1 MSKLARL
8 LTTVVIVAVAVA
20 ACAQT
25 AEPKAQQPAPA
36 QSPTGAAPQSPA
48 PRPDAGQ
55 QMKVDLD
62 QMESL
67 LNNMATQ
74 TSFIRDTN
82 MSILL
87 NTNVRLWSL
96 LIRDLRLQVDEQQ
109 REKREAPAVS
119 PHR

>member
-1 MSKLARL
+1 MSK
-8 LTTVVIVAVAVA
+8 VIRIALMVLMSGVL

-25 AEPKAQQPAPA
+25 AEPKPQPSAPA
-36 QSPTGAAPQSPA
+36 QNAAGAAAQAPA
-48 PRPDAGQ
+48 PRPDAAQ
-55 QMKVDLD
+55 QMRVDLD

-87 NTNVRLWSL
+87 NTNARLWSI

-109 REKREAPAVS
+109 RQAADKLNS
-119 PHR
+119 PQRH